1 MVRIGRL
8 LQGICVFAAALAAP
22 AALTAQPD
30 FRIPAIRATGP
41 GEVAVAP
48 DLQSP
53 AEVVT
58 LDQGVAPLLL
68 SIPPDAEVRLG
79 DWPIAPELRADVV
92 LHRREIYAPDAKIYE
107 VRGKRL
113 VEVPRSNL
121 VFYWGAAEVDEDV
134 RVFLS
139 VDPAT
144 GEVRGFSQ
152 SIDGIQELRP
162 LPADGPQAQHM
173 VASSEAFEAGDKA
186 LTGGETDGPR
196 FTCGEED
203 LPQPLTKASAPSS
216 LGSVSEKVLSSIHTA
231 VIAVDTDNELMSL
244 KFSNNTASATS
255 YIANLIAKM
264 NVFYER
270 DLKIRLLQGHTILRP
285 STTADPYAQS
295 GTGSADSAKLNE
307 FSNYWNTN
315 FDHIPRALSMILS
328 GKQGSNYSASGIA
341 WLSGLCSQ
349 TYGYSFSQVFKFAAD
364 TSTNDAGLV
373 GHELGHNFGSN
384 HTHCYNPPIDT
395 CYNGQSGC
403 YSGGTSCP
411 ASQTITN
418 NSVSVTNVR
427 GTIMSYCHLL
437 GSCSATNVFHPRVIS
452 ERIGPHI
459 DGAVNSCIFPAV
471 TNPSVAAIIPK
482 SGPTSGGTPVVITG
496 TNFLSGASVTIGGSP
511 AAAVIVLSPTTIT
524 AVTPA
529 RSAGTVSVAVTTP
542 AGAGSLSNSFFYS
555 PPPTSSNFYTLTPC
569 RVVDTRNAA
578 APRGGPVLGPST
590 VRTFPVTGV
599 CGIPSSAKAI
609 SVNVTIVTPTA
620 AGFLGIFP
628 GNAIPLESSSMN
640 FSAGQVR
647 ANNAVLRLA
656 TDGAGTIGVQNG
668 SAGNTHFLLDVNGYF
683 Q

>member
-1 MVRIGRL
+1 MVRIARL

-30 FRIPAIRATGP
+30 FRIPAIRSTGP
-41 GEVAVAP
+41 GEPAVAP

-79 DWPIAPELRADVV
+79 DWPIAPEVRADVV
-92 LHRREIYAPDAKIYE
+92 LHRREIYAPEAKIYE

-162 LPADGPQAQHM
+162 ESEKHGPVRRHLLAPA
-173 VASSEAFEAGDKA
+173 EAFEEAASLAKGTR
-186 LTGGETDGPR
+186 LVR
-196 FTCGEED
+196 TCGQRD
-203 LPQPLTKASAPSS
+203 LPYELTKTLEPSS
-216 LGSVSEKVLSSIHTA
+216 VGSVFESAITSLHSAT
-231 VIAVDTDNELMSL
+231 IAVDTDNELMNL
-244 KFSNNTASATS
+244 KFANNTTSATN
-255 YIANLIAKM
+255 YIASLFAAM
-264 NVFYER
+264 NVIYER
-270 DLKIRLLQGHTILRP
+270 DLLVRLVQGTTFLR
-285 STTADPYAQS
+285 TTSDPYSQPSSQGGAANSSQLQEVAS
-295 GTGSADSAKLNE
+295 YWSQNHGSVS
-307 FSNYWNTN
+307 
-315 FDHIPRALSMILS
+315 RALVAMLS
-328 GKQGSNYSASGIA
+328 GKQPSQYSSSGIA
-341 WLSGLCSQ
+341 YSSSSSLCSLGS
-349 TYGYSFSQVFKFAAD
+349 GYSFSQVFKYPG
-364 TSTNDAGLV
+364 STGASDAFVV
-373 GHELGHNFGSN
+373 GHEIGHNFGSP
-384 HTHCYNPPIDT
+384 HTHCYSPPIDT
-395 CYNGQSGC
+395 CVQQGC
-403 YSGGTSCP
+403 HTSPPSCP
-411 ASQTITN
+411 SSTTIN
-418 NSVSVTNVR
+418 GVTDVT
-427 GTIMSYCHLL
+427 GTLMSYCHVS
-437 GSCSATNVFHPRVIS
+437 GISGCTAKNVFHPRTV
-452 ERIGPHI
+452 ERLAPIIQSRVG
-459 DGAVNSCIFPAV
+459 VCVFPLV
-471 TNPSVAAIIPK
+471 TTPSVAAITPK

-496 TNFLSGASVTIGGSP
+496 TNFQNVTAVTIGGS
-511 AAAVIVLSPTTIT
+511 AATAVVVLSPTTIT

-529 RSAGTVSVAVTTP
+529 RSAGTVSVAVTTS

-555 PPPTSSNFYTLTPC
+555 PPPTASNFYTVTPC
-569 RVVDTRNAA
+569 RVVDTRTAD

-599 CGIPSSAKAI
+599 CGIPSGAKAI

-668 SAGNTHFLLDVNGYF
+668 SVGNTHFLLDVNGYF